1 MEETERGRGT
11 SAQAGLFVIFLIGGG
26 ELNLFGADER
36 GHDAHVWRQEELQ
49 THDEDGEDGEGQQL
63 QTVIHQL

>member
-1 MEETERGRGT
+1 MERGRGT
-11 SAQAGLFVIFLIGGG
+11 SAQARLFIIFLIGGG

-63 QTVIHQL
+63 